1 MNQEHDKSIE
11 NEIIQIEREIFAAI
25 KGRDTKKLDQLLSDD
40 FIYRNPMEGDRSRS
54 EFLAAIESLP
64 VEILSVW
71 SEDMKVSLFADVVVM
86 SGTQKAKTLNDEG
99 KEEIS
104 AAAFVDVFVKHQEKW
119 KLVWA
124 HGVDLPSVPNRTGE
138 PSSPNCVIPTSPSDG
153 IPQ

>member
-1 MNQEHDKSIE
+1 MNQVLDESIE
-11 NEIIQIEREIFAAI
+11 NQILQIESDIFIAI
-25 KGRDTKKLDQLLSDD
+25 KSKDTKKLDQILSDD

-71 SEDMKVSLFADVVVM
+71 SEDMKVNVFAGVVVM

-99 KEEIS
+99 KEETS
-104 AAAFVDVFVKHQEKW
+104 AAAFVDVFVKQQEKW

-124 HGVDLPSVPNRTGE
+124 HGVDLPSVPNAPGN
-138 PSSPNCVIPTSPSDG
+138 PQPTTV
-153 IPQ
+153 

>member
-1 MNQEHDKSIE
+1 MNREYDKSIE
-11 NEIIQIEREIFAAI
+11 NEIFQIENDIFTAI
-25 KGRDTKKLDQLLSDD
+25 KRKDSKRLDQILSED

-71 SEDMKVSLFADVVVM
+71 SEDMKIKIFADAVVM
-86 SGTQKAKTLNDEG
+86 SGTQKARTLNEEG

-104 AAAFVDVFVKHQEKW
+104 AAAFVDVFVKHQDKW

-124 HGVDLPSVPNRTGE
+124 HGVDLPSAPNAPGNPHT
-138 PSSPNCVIPTSPSDG
+138 
-153 IPQ
+153 

>member
-11 NEIIQIEREIFAAI
+11 NEIFQIENDIFAAI
-25 KGRDTKKLDQLLSDD
+25 KGKNTKKLDQILSED
-40 FIYRNPMEGDRSRS
+40 FIYRNPMEGDRSRL

-71 SEDMKVSLFADVVVM
+71 SEDMKVNVFADVVVM
-86 SGTQKAKTLNDEG
+86 SGTQKATTLNEEG

-104 AAAFVDVFVKHQEKW
+104 AAAFVDVFVKQQGTW

-124 HGVDLPSVPNRTGE
+124 HGVDLPSVPNAPG
-138 PSSPNCVIPTSPSDG
+138 N
-153 IPQ
+153 PQPKTV

>member
-1 MNQEHDKSIE
+1 MNQEHNKSIE
-11 NEIIQIEREIFAAI
+11 NEIFQIENDIFAAI
-25 KGRDTKKLDQLLSDD
+25 KGKNTKKLDQILSDD

-71 SEDMKVSLFADVVVM
+71 SEDMKIIVFADVVVM
-86 SGTQKAKTLNDEG
+86 SGTQKAKTLNEEG

-104 AAAFVDVFVKHQEKW
+104 AAAFVDVFVKDQEKW

-124 HGVDLPSVPNRTGE
+124 YGVDLPSVPNAPG
-138 PSSPNCVIPTSPSDG
+138 N
-153 IPQ
+153 PQPKTV